1 MAKLCTNRYKNEV
14 LVRCCICLLLGLSLT
29 SDMFGMALEA
39 CSVTWPKDTKG
50 DGGRSVKFITHTYLE
65 VR

>member
-1 MAKLCTNRYKNEV
+1 
-14 LVRCCICLLLGLSLT
+14 
-29 SDMFGMALEA
+29 MFGMALEA